1 MNIFNLYTNGY
12 NLNHSFLSQTQQN
25 KEITLFFIQNKTN
38 QIIAKKK
45 KKVNVDLWLCSPLVI
60 HVRERERERERE
72 MKAKK

>member
-38 QIIAKKK
+38 QIIAKEKK
-45 KKVNVDLWLCSPLVI
+45 KKK
-60 HVRERERERERE
+60 
-72 MKAKK
+72 KARK